1 MADLS
6 FEEIIEKVIIEK
18 KIPKWKLL
26 ELIKKKKEEL
36 GGLITDKSAAMVVAK
51 ELGLN
56 FFDKFVSEGKIDI
69 DKLRPG
75 MRNVTLIGRVLH
87 IFPIREFTVNE
98 RKNEVA
104 SLILGDETGEI
115 RVVFWN
121 ADHVRLIKEKNIKR
135 NDVLRIIGADV
146 REGRNKNVE
155 VHVGSRGKITVNP
168 EDIDP
173 EKIPQASGKLVKI
186 GELDVNM
193 YNIILRGVV
202 KKMGNLT
209 SFERKGKRGK
219 ILSLILGD
227 ETGEVRVVFWN
238 DKAEEAVSLKEK
250 DIIELVGVY
259 TKSGKVE
266 NLEVHVDSGS
276 EIKVLR
282 EDEVEEE
289 LLSSVYAMEPQFVSI
304 ADLTLGVK
312 TPYVNVEG
320 VISGIESL
328 REFVREDGNIGKRL
342 VFMLSDEDG
351 NSIRVVA
358 WNDEAERLSNISEG
372 DVIQIL
378 HGYVKRGISGD
389 LEIHIGKLSTT
400 KVLEKGGFITTV
412 EIQKPMPV
420 TDFRRVKLQDINENE
435 RIEVRASVVYI
446 FDRPLLYDACP
457 ECFKKVELKNNKWLC
472 PNCGKEVDIPVKKLT
487 LTCIIDDG
495 SDTIVAKCWNDVA
508 TRLLGIRES
517 LDQITYEKLLPE
529 IDKVV
534 GRDFIFRGIVTYNSV
549 SNRLELNVLDVK
561 RSDPIKEAENLV
573 EKIKRIL

>member
-1 MADLS
+1 MVDLS

-18 KIPKWKLL
+18 KIPRWKLL

-87 IFPIREFTVNE
+87 IFPIREFTVNK

-104 SLILGDETGEI
+104 
-115 RVVFWN
+115 
-121 ADHVRLIKEKNIKR
+121 
-135 NDVLRIIGADV
+135 
-146 REGRNKNVE
+146 
-155 VHVGSRGKITVNP
+155 
-168 EDIDP
+168 
-173 EKIPQASGKLVKI
+173 
-186 GELDVNM
+186 
-193 YNIILRGVV
+193 
-202 KKMGNLT
+202 
-209 SFERKGKRGK
+209 
-219 ILSLILGD
+219 SLILGD

-238 DKAEEAVSLKEK
+238 DKAEEAASLKEK

-351 NSIRVVA
+351 NSVRVVA

-372 DVIQIL
+372 DVIRIL

-389 LEIHIGKLSTT
+389 FEIHIGKLSTT
-400 KVLEKGGFITTV
+400 KVLEKGGFITTT

-420 TDFRRVKLQDINENE
+420 TDFHRVKLQDINENE
-435 RIEVRASVVYI
+435 RIEVRASVVYL
-446 FDRPLLYDACP
+446 FDKPLLYDACP
-457 ECFKKVELKNNKWLC
+457 ECFKKVELKDNKWLC
-472 PNCGKEVDIPVKKLT
+472 PNCGREVDIPVKKLT

-495 SDTIVAKCWNDVA
+495 SDTIVAKCWNDIA
-508 TRLLGIRES
+508 IRLLGIRES
-517 LDQITYEKLLPE
+517 LDQITYEKLLLKT
-529 IDKVV
+529 DKIM
-534 GRDFIFRGIVTYNSV
+534 GRDFIFRGIVTYNPV
-549 SNRLELNVLDVK
+549 SNRLELNVLDVE

>member
-1 MADLS
+1 MVDLS

-26 ELIKKKKEEL
+26 ELIKNKKEEL

-56 FFDKFVSEGKIDI
+56 FFDKFVSEGKIDV

-75 MRNVTLIGRVLH
+75 MHNVTLIGRVLH

-98 RKNEVA
+98 RRNEVA

-121 ADHVRLIKEKNIKR
+121 TDHVRLIKEGNIKK
-135 NDVLRIIGADV
+135 NDILRIIGADV
-146 REGRNKNVE
+146 REGRNKNIE
-155 VHVGSRGKITVNP
+155 VHVGSRGKIIVNP

-193 YNIILRGVV
+193 YNIILRGVI
-202 KKMGNLT
+202 KKIGNLT
-209 SFERKGKRGK
+209 SFKRKGRQGK

-238 DKAEEAVSLKEK
+238 DKADEAASLKEK
-250 DIIELVGVY
+250 AIIELVGVY
-259 TKSGKVE
+259 TKPGKVE

-276 EIKVLR
+276 EIRVLR
-282 EDEVEEE
+282 RDEVEE
-289 LLSSVYAMEPQFVSI
+289 LLSSVYTMKPQFISI

-312 TPYVNVEG
+312 TSCVNVKG

-328 REFVREDGNIGKRL
+328 REFIREDGNIGKRL
-342 VFMLSDEDG
+342 IFTLSDENG
-351 NSIRVVA
+351 NSVRVVA

-372 DVIQIL
+372 DVIQII
-378 HGYVKRGISGD
+378 HGYVKKGISGD
-389 LEIHIGKLSTT
+389 FEIHVGKLSTT
-400 KVLEKGGFITTV
+400 KVLEKKSFMATADV
-412 EIQKPMPV
+412 QKPMLM
-420 TDFRRVKLQDINENE
+420 TDFRRVKLQDVDENE
-435 RIEVRASVVYI
+435 RIEVRASVVYL
-446 FDRPLLYDACP
+446 FDKPLLYDACP
-457 ECFKKVELKNNKWLC
+457 DCFKKVELKDDKWLC
-472 PNCGKEVDIPVKKLT
+472 PNCGKKVNIPVKKLAV
-487 LTCIIDDG
+487 TCIIDDG
-495 SDTIVAKCWNDVA
+495 SDTIVAKCWNGIA
-508 TRLLGIRES
+508 IKLLDIKES
-517 LDQITYEKLLPE
+517 LDRITYEKLLLE
-529 IDKVV
+529 INKII
-534 GRDFIFRGIVTYNSV
+534 GRDFIFRGIITYNPV
-549 SNRLELNVLDVK
+549 SNRLELNVLDVE
-561 RSDPIKEAENLV
+561 RSNPIKEAEKLV